1 MGIPFYFASL
11 SKSHKGIITALK
23 KNQLMEVD
31 VFVIDFNC
39 LIHRY
44 LKDEDPIH
52 SVLDALEYIMKTVC
66 KPKQL
71 IIAMDGLV
79 PYAKIVQQRFRRMR
93 IKDDA
98 HGPFDRNQIS
108 PDTPYMRELEIALKA
123 KFPYAIVNGTTLP
136 GEGEHKL
143 IHELT
148 KLEPVHRRTICI
160 YGLDADLILI
170 ALQHHKLSDPNGM
183 SLLRESTEFNDPK
196 LKQAEFATLSIWNLL
211 EQLPM
216 PIEQYMALGILCFGN
231 DFMPNLGMFSLREDG
246 YDRALHTYREAGN
259 PDLLTSDGRHR
270 FLNFAAAKEM
280 AVFKERIGLR
290 KRPEEKAILG
300 KDPAL
305 FSYKYGLH
313 VLDGV
318 TNMKPVVEAYWKTF
332 HWTWHYFKTGEP
344 LNWYWV
350 YPYADA
356 PLICDIVSYDE
367 YSKNDAKSLNF
378 NVNRQLQF
386 IMPHVSL
393 RSAKRRILYPDELHS
408 ETRNPW
414 MKRHDWEMKPR
425 ISLPWNPEYS
435 LTRVDS
441 I

>member
-11 SKSHKGIITALK
+11 SKSHKGIIEAVK
-23 KNQLMEVD
+23 KNLLMEVD

-44 LKDEDPIH
+44 LKDEEPI
-52 SVLDALEYIMKTVC
+52 SSILEALEYIVERIC

-79 PYAKIVQQRFRRMR
+79 PYAKIVQQRYRRMR
-93 IKDDA
+93 TKEE
-98 HGPFDRNQIS
+98 GGTFDRNQIS
-108 PDTPYMRELEIALKA
+108 PDTPYMRELEIALRA
-123 KFPYAIVNGTTLP
+123 RFPYAIINGTGLH

-143 IHELT
+143 IYELR
-148 KLEPVHRRTICI
+148 KLPDIQRRNICI

-170 ALQHHKLSDPNGM
+170 ALQHHALSNPYSM
-183 SLLRESTEFNDPK
+183 WLLRESAEFNDPK
-196 LKQAEFATLSIWNLL
+196 LKSAEFATLSIWKLL
-211 EQLPM
+211 RELPM
-216 PIEQYMALGILCFGN
+216 DIEQYMAMSILCFGN

-246 YDRALHTYREAGN
+246 YDRALQTYKQAKN
-259 PDLLTSDGRHR
+259 PDLTTPEGRR
-270 FLNFAAAKEM
+270 VFLECASKQEMVFYKE
-280 AVFKERIGLR
+280 KIGLR

-300 KDPAL
+300 KDNAL
-305 FSYKYGLH
+305 FSHKYGLH

-318 TNMKPVVEAYWKTF
+318 SDTKPVVEAFWKTF
-332 HWTWHYFKTGEP
+332 HWTWAYFKNSEP
-344 LNWYWV
+344 INWYWV
-350 YPYADA
+350 YPYSDA
-356 PLICDIVSYDE
+356 PLVCDILK
-367 YSKNDAKSLNF
+367 YSEHTKTYKKKLNF

-386 IMPHVSL
+386 IMPSTSL
-393 RSAKRRILYPDELHS
+393 RLSKRRILYPDEIHS

-435 LTRVDS
+435 LTTVEVV
-441 I
+441 